1 MTYDLLLGVVNS
13 KIAYVNYEAIK
24 IVTRVMRINIYSA
37 KVLSFFKYAMKI
49 VVQLPPVIGLNRS
62 VRLTER

>member
-24 IVTRVMRINIYSA
+24 IVIHVMRINLFSA
-37 KVLSFFKYAMKI
+37 RVLSFSNM
-49 VVQLPPVIGLNRS
+49 P
-62 VRLTER
+62 